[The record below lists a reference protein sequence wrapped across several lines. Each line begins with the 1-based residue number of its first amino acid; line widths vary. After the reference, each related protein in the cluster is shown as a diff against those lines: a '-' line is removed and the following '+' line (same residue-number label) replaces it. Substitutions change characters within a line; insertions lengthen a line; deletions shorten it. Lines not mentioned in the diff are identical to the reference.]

1 MCKIQ
6 LTMNGK
12 DVPKLLI
19 SDALPF
25 TYIFGKDIP
34 ANDSEG
40 DHQFHSSPKNDN
52 KYLSERETI
61 ATNNNDMFCPSGG
74 ISCYNC
80 YLARLRQ

>member
-12 DVPKLLI
+12 DVPKLYL
-19 SDALPF
+19 
-25 TYIFGKDIP
+25 Y
-34 ANDSEG
+34 DSER

-61 ATNNNDMFCPSGG
+61 ATNNNDLFCPSGG